1 MLRIWSTYF
10 LKNARAGE
18 LPSTNRGT
26 VVPLRIAWNL
36 TPNLLFLGVL
46 TIGHVSH
53 AGTARFVFHTLGPG
67 GTPPTVLG
75 YLSPVGA
82 RIDLQWIEPADV
94 TKIHHFW
101 RPPPAEM
108 GGRLIKIYDA

>member
-1 MLRIWSTYF
+1 MWQGNNLGKLF
-10 LKNARAGE
+10 PLE
-18 LPSTNRGT
+18 GT
-26 VVPLRIAWNL
+26 I
-36 TPNLLFLGVL
+36 
-46 TIGHVSH
+46 IGHVSH

-67 GTPPTVLG
+67 GTPHPPTVLG
-75 YLSPVGA
+75 YLSLVGA

-108 GGRLIKIYDA
+108 GGRLINIYDA